1 VNLTI
6 SGPEGAR
13 PLVLSNALGATAEMW
28 AGQVDELSRR
38 FVVVRYEHPARASVG
53 ELADALLDALA
64 RVGLERVS
72 FCGLSLGAMVGMSIA
87 ADAPE
92 RIDRL
97 VLACTAARFGVPAQ
111 WSRRAAFVRTYGM
124 AEVARDA
131 LQKWFT
137 PAFADRERY
146 YEMQLACDPLEYALG
161 LEAIGGFD
169 FRERLGEIQA
179 QTLVIAG
186 AQDTA
191 TPPADAAALAEGIP
205 DARLVVLDDAAHL
218 ANVEAPKAF
227 TLAVLEHLWG

>member
-1 VNLTI
+1 
-6 SGPEGAR
+6 
-13 PLVLSNALGATAEMW
+13 
-28 AGQVDELSRR
+28 VD
-38 FVVVRYEHPARASVG
+38 

-64 RVGLERVS
+64 RVGLARVS

-97 VLACTAARFGVPAQ
+97 VLACTAARFGEPEEWAQ
-111 WSRRAAFVRTYGM
+111 RAAFVRAHGV

-131 LQKWFT
+131 LHKWFT
-137 PAFADRERY
+137 PAFADRDRFL
-146 YEMQLACDPLEYALG
+146 EMQLDCDPEEYALG

-169 FRERLGEIQA
+169 FRARLGEIQA
-179 QTLVIAG
+179 PTLVIAG

-191 TPPADAAALAEGIP
+191 TPPAEAAAMTDGIP

-218 ANVEAPKAF
+218 ANVQAPQAF